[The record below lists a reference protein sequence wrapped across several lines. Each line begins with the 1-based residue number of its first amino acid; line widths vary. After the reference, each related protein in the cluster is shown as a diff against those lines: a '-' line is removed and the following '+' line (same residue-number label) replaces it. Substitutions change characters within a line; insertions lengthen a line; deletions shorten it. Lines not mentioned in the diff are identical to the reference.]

1 MHEEKI
7 NYDESAV
14 PGYTLP
20 DPLVLIGGAS
30 VESAEVWREFRRPE
44 ILRLFEDYVY
54 GKIPGRLDTV
64 TSELTS
70 VDSGAL
76 NGIATRKEV
85 SVFFARG
92 KEYPR
97 IDLLLY
103 LPNDRS
109 GPVPVFVGLNFR
121 GNITVCSDRGIT
133 ATDQRIAYAR
143 ESGHLAGRSLEA
155 LRGSAASR
163 WCVDKVIKR
172 GYGLAT
178 ACYCDI
184 DPDFDDGFQ
193 NGVHPLFYREGQR
206 RPAAD
211 EWGSIGAWALGLSR
225 IMDYLETDADIDH
238 SRVAVM
244 GHSRLGKTALW
255 AGALDQRFAAVI
267 SSCSGCGGAALS
279 RRWFGE
285 TVEAINTSFPHWFCD
300 NFKLY
305 NGKEHLL
312 PVDQHMLIALIAPRP
327 VYISCAED
335 DLWADSRG
343 QFLAALAASPVYRLL
358 GTDGLSVSEMPG
370 LHRPVMSTI
379 GYHIRAGKH
388 DVTDYDWERYMD
400 FVRSRVQ
407 GCDGTS

>member
-70 VDSGAL
+70 VDSGVERLPPAKKCPSL
-76 NGIATRKEV
+76 RGCVTR
-85 SVFFARG
+85 
-92 KEYPR
+92 R

-193 NGVHPLFYREGQR
+193 NGVHPLFYRRIKSGRQ
-206 RPAAD
+206 PMN
-211 EWGSIGAWALGLSR
+211 GSIGAGPGTQQNHGLPE
-225 IMDYLETDADIDH
+225 M
-238 SRVAVM
+238 
-244 GHSRLGKTALW
+244 
-255 AGALDQRFAAVI
+255 
-267 SSCSGCGGAALS
+267 
-279 RRWFGE
+279 
-285 TVEAINTSFPHWFCD
+285 
-300 NFKLY
+300 
-305 NGKEHLL
+305 
-312 PVDQHMLIALIAPRP
+312 ML
-327 VYISCAED
+327 
-335 DLWADSRG
+335 
-343 QFLAALAASPVYRLL
+343 
-358 GTDGLSVSEMPG
+358 T
-370 LHRPVMSTI
+370 STI
-379 GYHIRAGKH
+379 AGWRWGYQTAPGQVLSISGSR
-388 DVTDYDWERYMD
+388 DIV
-400 FVRSRVQ
+400 VRSMRRSGSVE
-407 GCDGTS
+407 TLV